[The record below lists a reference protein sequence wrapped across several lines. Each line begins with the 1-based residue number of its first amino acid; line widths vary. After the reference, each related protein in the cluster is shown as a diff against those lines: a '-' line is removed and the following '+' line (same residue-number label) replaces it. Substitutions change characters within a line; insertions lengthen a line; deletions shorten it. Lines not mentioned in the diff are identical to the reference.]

1 MLPGRAS
8 FTPRHRPFVLILIG
22 GLILSA
28 AATAYSQGAGSDPT
42 GTGGRHSIKGR
53 LVFPSG
59 QRADIRLKVRLESF
73 GSGDLT
79 VISDANGSFG
89 FQSLRPGSYTVV
101 IDGGE
106 HFESERET
114 VLVESGTVSTRRST
128 GTMPIN
134 RPFVVQV
141 YLRSK
146 SDSNNSKP
154 GILNAAL
161 AAAPKRAADLYR
173 QAMDSSARGN
183 HEQAVSELKQALAI
197 YPGFAL
203 ALNQLGVQYLKMGQP
218 RKAVDPL
225 QAAVQ
230 IQPDDFFTRLNYGIA
245 LIESKSPADAEV
257 HLRMAVSKNDGSWP
271 AHMYLGVA
279 LIGLRRFDDAEQELL
294 RALTVGGP
302 RVGLPRYW
310 LGGIYWNRRE
320 YQRAAA
326 ELEKYLESAPTAPN
340 AEKVRATIK
349 ELRAK
354 KSTEPQRP

>member
-1 MLPGRAS
+1 MFPACAS
-8 FTPRHRPFVLILIG
+8 FHRRYPRFFLILIAAWFFAG
-22 GLILSA
+22 GSA
-28 AATAYSQGAGSDPT
+28 VYAQAGASDPT

-79 VISDANGSFG
+79 VISDVNGNFG

-101 IDGGE
+101 IDGGD

-114 VLVESGTVSTRRST
+114 VLVESASTSGRRTT
-128 GTMPIN
+128 GIVPIN

-146 SDSNNSKP
+146 SSPTATKT
-154 GILNAAL
+154 GVLNAAI
-161 AAAPKRAADLYR
+161 AAAPKRAADLYH
-173 QAMDSSARGN
+173 QALDSSAKGN

-203 ALNQLGVQYLKMGQP
+203 ALNELGVQYLKMGQP
-218 RKAVDPL
+218 QKAVESL
-225 QAAVQ
+225 RAALK
-230 IQPDDFFTRLNYGIA
+230 IQPDDFVTRLNYGIA
-245 LIESKSPADAEV
+245 LIESKSPAEAEV
-257 HLRMAVSKNDGSWP
+257 QLRMAVNKNDSSWP
-271 AHMYLGVA
+271 AHMYLGIS
-279 LIGLRRFDDAEQELL
+279 LIGLGRLDDAEQELL

-302 RVGLPRYW
+302 RLGLPRYY
-310 LGGIYWNRRE
+310 LGGIYWRRRE
-320 YQRAAA
+320 YQRAAV
-326 ELEKYLESAPTAPN
+326 ELEKYLESAPNAPN

-354 KSTEPQRP
+354 G

>member
-1 MLPGRAS
+1 MFPARAR
-8 FTPRHRPFVLILIG
+8 FHQRYPQLFLLLIAAWCFAGASLV
-22 GLILSA
+22 SA
-28 AATAYSQGAGSDPT
+28 QSGASDPT

-73 GSGDLT
+73 GAGDLT
-79 VISDANGSFG
+79 VISDVNGNFG

-114 VLVESGTVSTRRST
+114 VLIESASTSGRRTT
-128 GTMPIN
+128 GILLIS

-146 SDSNNSKP
+146 SSLTSTKT
-154 GILNAAL
+154 GVLNAAL
-161 AAAPKRAADLYR
+161 AAAPKRAADLYH
-173 QAMDSSARGN
+173 QALASSAKGN
-183 HEQAVSELKQALAI
+183 HEQAVSDLKQALVI

-203 ALNQLGVQYLKMGQP
+203 ALNEMGVQYLKMGQP
-218 RKAVDPL
+218 QKAVEPL
-225 QAAVQ
+225 RAALQ
-230 IQPDDFFTRLNYGIA
+230 LEPDNFIARLNYGIA
-245 LIESKSPADAEV
+245 LIESKSPAEAEV
-257 HLRMAVSKNDGSWP
+257 ELRMAVNKNDSSWP
-271 AHMYLGVA
+271 AHMYLGVS
-279 LIGLRRFDDAEQELL
+279 LIALRRFDDAEQELL

-302 RVGLPRYW
+302 RLGLPRFY
-310 LGGIYWNRRE
+310 LGGIYWQRRE
-320 YQRAAA
+320 YQKAAA

-340 AEKVRATIK
+340 AEKVRGTIK

-354 KSTEPQRP
+354 G